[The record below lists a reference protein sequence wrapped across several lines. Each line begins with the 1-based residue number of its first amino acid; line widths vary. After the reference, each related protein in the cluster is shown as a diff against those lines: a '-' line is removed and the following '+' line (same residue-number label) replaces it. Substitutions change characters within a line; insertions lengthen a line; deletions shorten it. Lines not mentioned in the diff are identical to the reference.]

1 MGKLKPVGSEKLEGM
16 DKISRIMEIA
26 RYNEYIP
33 QPINENKSV
42 EYSITLADGRNY
54 QISKEKV
61 GYVIKRSLNESVN
74 EFEYLEPMKNRKH
87 YSSYS
92 EAFKRL
98 NLIAKEVNTL
108 TGYDKNVSLFTESD
122 VDVKKYVLKMKEQAP
137 APEQTQAA
145 PEQTQAAP
153 QMPVEEPVPAPSE
166 VPAEMPAEEPMM
178 EPEMEPETEQNDEVI
193 TFKTIQKLTGKLG
206 QKIREFLS
214 NEENQMSSKDIKYVV
229 NSVLSAL
236 DLNKLEEGDKEEIM
250 SKFEGGEEVSEPEME
265 MEPEME
271 PEMGGEPTPEPV
283 PAEEEMT
290 EDFDMDDEPSFR
302 KHRKGHHYTEED
314 EGMSAVEEMIE
325 GMFSESKV
333 DNILKKYFRIDE
345 KEKYLMEEKK
355 RKLTEDNKRKDKIK
369 NRITNLSESIS
380 QEVSSKKLF
389 SKYPNA
395 KLIGKS
401 QENNL
406 IFEINNKRVRV
417 TPKGSIK

>member
-1 MGKLKPVGSEKLEGM
+1 MGKLKPVGSEKLEGI

-33 QPINENKSV
+33 QPINEDKSV

-61 GYVIKRSLNESVN
+61 GYVIKRSLTESVN

-98 NLIAKEVNTL
+98 NIITKEINTL
-108 TGYDKNVSLFTESD
+108 TGYEKNVSLFTESD
-122 VDVKKYVLKMKEQAP
+122 VDVKKYVLKMKEQSP
-137 APEQTQAA
+137 APEQTQ
-145 PEQTQAAP
+145 PAP
-153 QMPVEEPVPAPSE
+153 QMPAEGPVPAPSE
-166 VPAEMPAEEPMM
+166 VPAEIPTEEPMM
-178 EPEMEPETEQNDEVI
+178 EPEMEPETDQDDEVV
-193 TFKTIQKLTGKLG
+193 TFKTIQKITGKLG

-250 SKFEGGEEVSEPEME
+250 TKFEGDKEVS
-265 MEPEME
+265 EPEME
-271 PEMGGEPTPEPV
+271 PEMGEEPTSEPTPG
-283 PAEEEMT
+283 EEEMT
-290 EDFDMDDEPSFR
+290 EDFDMDDEPSFK
-302 KHRKGHHYTEED
+302 KHRKGHHYTEEED
-314 EGMSAVEEMIE
+314 EGISAVEEMIE

-333 DNILKKYFRIDE
+333 DNILKKYFKIDE

-355 RKLTEDNKRKDKIK
+355 RRLTEDTKRKEKVK